1 MWITLGFTYI
11 FIEQGIMQLTGTKE
25 YEKPEDCFREAV
37 AVMADENYQV
47 HMACVPIIKPMEE
60 S

>member
-1 MWITLGFTYI
+1 
-11 FIEQGIMQLTGTKE
+11 MQLTGTKE